1 MHDLSRKIVCALLPL
16 VILVFAACAHT
27 TEAPMT
33 TDLGN
38 QTRPAISRDRI
49 VWMDKRSGLDHIFI
63 FDFAAGT
70 ATWITTDPNH
80 EEPPA
85 ISGDRVVWRDG
96 RKAPPVGSG
105 APDIF
110 LFETWSVIHAPL
122 ELIADKV
129 DQFVSEGL
137 ITDPGI
143 AEALHRL
150 LDRADAF
157 RDHGN
162 TKAATATFNTFIR
175 LVSRQSGTDIDPA
188 AAQILIGIYGSHPVA
203 PT

>member
-1 MHDLSRKIVCALLPL
+1 
-16 VILVFAACAHT
+16 
-27 TEAPMT
+27 MT

-38 QTRPAISRDRI
+38 QTRPAVSGDRI
-49 VWMDKRSGLDHIFI
+49 VWMDHRSGLDHIFI

-80 EEPPA
+80 EQPPA
-85 ISGDRVVWRDG
+85 ISGDRVVW
-96 RKAPPVGSG
+96 P
-105 APDIF
+105 
-110 LFETWSVIHAPL
+110 VIHAPL

-188 AAQILIGIYGSHPVA
+188 VAQILIGIYCCH
-203 PT
+203 